1 MIDPD
6 TISTLG
12 WVILGSAAFIIGFS
26 KTGLPGSGI
35 LAVPLIASVLG
46 GRQSV
51 GSALPLLILGDCFA
65 VYFYRKQAR
74 FDHLLKLL
82 PWVLGGFLIGCLALY
97 QLGHLHLKADP
108 LNPIIG
114 VIVLLMLGLSQLR
127 GSLGDKLVPTSPAG
141 TGATGILAG
150 FTTMVSNAAGP
161 IMQIYLVAT
170 KMPKEELMGT
180 SSLYFFTVNCL
191 KVPFYLWLSVDNPGQ
206 TLWSPQS
213 LTAVACVVPVLLM
226 GAVLGKRLLPVIPQ
240 KVFTQ
245 IVLVLAAIGAV
256 KLIFS

>member
-1 MIDPD
+1 MTDPSV
-6 TISTLG
+6 ISTLG
-12 WVILGSAAFIIGFS
+12 WILLASAAFVIGFS

-46 GRQSV
+46 GRLSV
-51 GSALPLLILGDCFA
+51 GTSIPLLILADCFA

-82 PWVLGGFLIGCLALY
+82 PWVLGGFIVGCLALY

-114 VIVLLMLGLSQLR
+114 SIVLVMLALSQLR
-127 GSLGDKLVPTSPAG
+127 GSLGDKLVPTSSVG

-180 SSLYFFTVNCL
+180 SSLYFFAVNCL
-191 KVPFYLWLSVDNPGQ
+191 KVPFYLWLTAENPTQ
-206 TLWSPQS
+206 PLWSQAS
-213 LTAVACVVPVLLM
+213 LTAIAYVVPFLLL
-226 GAVLGKRLLPVIPQ
+226 GAYLGRKLLPIIPQ
-240 KVFTQ
+240 KWFSR
-245 IVLVLAAIGAV
+245 IVLVLAAIGAL
-256 KLIFS
+256 KLVFS